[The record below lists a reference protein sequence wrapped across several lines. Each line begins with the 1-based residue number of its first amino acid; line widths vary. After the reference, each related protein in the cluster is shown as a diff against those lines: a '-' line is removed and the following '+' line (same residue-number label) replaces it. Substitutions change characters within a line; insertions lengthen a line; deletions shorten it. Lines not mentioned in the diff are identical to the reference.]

1 MTRLICEVFRSPK
14 HEGMYLYVEKA
25 KGLTK
30 VPEALLS
37 RFGKPKA
44 AMVLLL
50 DETKTLA
57 RADVAKVMQGITE
70 QGFYLQLPP
79 VKDDYMQEIHLKNSK
94 MGQ

>member
-1 MTRLICEVFRSPK
+1 
-14 HEGMYLYVEKA
+14 MYLYVEKA

-30 VPEALLS
+30 VPEVLLG

-57 RADVAKVMQGITE
+57 RADVATVIRGIAE
-70 QGFYLQLPP
+70 QGFYLQMPP
-79 VKDDYMQEIHLKNSK
+79 VKDKHMQEIHLKNSK